1 MKVLTAAQI
10 READKYTIEHE
21 PISSLDLMER
31 ASQAFVQKL
40 LELENMPRPLM
51 VFAGMGNNGGDGL
64 CLARMLHER
73 GLEVQV
79 VAVRFSDKPSA
90 DFLANEARL
99 KDMGTVQ
106 WVDLKENDKLPEIPD
121 GCLVIDALWGSGLS
135 RVIEGW
141 PANVIRH
148 INRSEAAVV
157 AVDIPSGLMPDMHSS
172 GDIIEADI
180 TITFQ
185 VPKLALL
192 LAENHRFVGEWH
204 VVDIGLHPT
213 YLARVETPYHVL
225 EHNMVA
231 DLVPLR
237 EKFGHKG
244 TYGHAL
250 MVAGHKGT
258 IGAAILTCRAALRTG
273 TGLVS
278 VHLPQCG
285 YTAMQAAAPEVMVR
299 IDEGT
304 YAWEGPIALDGIT
317 ALGIGPGIGKEL
329 VTQKAL
335 MDLLAQWQAPIVL
348 DADALN
354 ILARVPGALPKVP
367 KGSIL
372 TPHPGEFRR
381 LAGDWDNDF
390 DMLENARNLAAENGL
405 VVVLK
410 GAHTAVCMPQGQVY
424 FNNTG
429 NPGMATAGSG
439 DVLTGILTGLLAQGL
454 DPEQAAML
462 GVYLHGLAGDIAAQD
477 RGLHGLIASDIVEAL
492 PGTLKKI
499 LGQ

>member
-1 MKVLTAAQI
+1 MLTAVQN
-10 READKYTIEHE
+10 READRYTIEHE

-40 LELENMPRPLM
+40 LELESMPRLVM

-64 CLARMLHER
+64 CIARLLRER
-73 GLEVQV
+73 GREVQV
-79 VAVRFSDKPSA
+79 VAVRFSDSPSA

-99 KDMGTVQ
+99 KGMGTVQ
-106 WVDLKENDKLPEIPD
+106 WVDLKEGDDLQEVPD
-121 GCLVIDALWGSGLS
+121 DCLVIDALWGSGLS
-135 RVIEGW
+135 RPLEGW

-148 INRSEAAVV
+148 INRSEAVVV
-157 AVDIPSGLMPDMHSS
+157 AVDMPSGLMADLPSS
-172 GDIIEADI
+172 GDVIKADF

-192 LAENHRFVGEWH
+192 MAENYPFVGEWH
-204 VVDIGLHPT
+204 VVEIGQHPA
-213 YLARVETPYHVL
+213 YLKQVETPFHVL
-225 EHNMVA
+225 EHNMMS

-250 MVAGHKGT
+250 LVAGHKGT
-258 IGAAILTCRAALRTG
+258 IGAAILACRAALRSG
-273 TGLVS
+273 AGLVS

-285 YTAMQAAAPEVMVR
+285 SIAMQAAAPEVMVR
-299 IDEGT
+299 TDEGQDT
-304 YAWEGPIALDGIT
+304 WEGPVALDGIT
-317 ALGIGPGIGKEL
+317 ALGIGPGIGQDK
-329 VTQKAL
+329 VTQNAL
-335 MDLLAQWQAPIVL
+335 MDLLAQWPSPAVL

-354 ILARVPGALPKVP
+354 ILARVPGALAKVP
-367 KGSIL
+367 KGSVL

-390 DMLENARNLAAENGL
+390 DMLDKAQKLAAEYGL

-410 GAHTAVCMPQGQVY
+410 GAHTAVCTPQGQVY
-424 FNNTG
+424 FNSTG

-439 DVLTGILTGLLAQGL
+439 DALTGILTGLLAQSL
-454 DPEQAAML
+454 HPEQAAML
-462 GVYLHGLAGDIAAQD
+462 GVYLHGLAGDIAVRD
-477 RGLHGLIASDIVEAL
+477 KGLHGLIASDIVEAIPEAMKEISSL
-492 PGTLKKI
+492 
-499 LGQ
+499 